1 MSGLPTTAAH
11 QRELRDAFGRFATGV
26 VILTTRRDAEDWLAV
41 TVNSFTSV
49 SLDPPL
55 LMFGIAKTANC
66 LAIFESCERFSAS
79 VLRHNQQWISSS
91 FARPSVSRLDRVP
104 TQRTLDGDL
113 LIDGALATFQCIRH
127 ARHDAGDHVLILG
140 QIERF
145 ALHPHARPLAFFAG
159 SYGSFTPDQA
169 EAPLVSP
176 GDSALDDF
184 TIGWG

>member
-26 VILTTRRDAEDWLAV
+26 VILTTRRDPDDWLAV

-55 LMFGIAKTANC
+55 LMFSLAKTANC
-66 LAIFESCERFSAS
+66 LASFETCERFSAS
-79 VLRHNQQWISSS
+79 VLRHNQQWISSN
-91 FARPSVSRLDRVP
+91 FARPSESRWDRVP
-104 TQRTLDGDL
+104 TQRSPEGDL
-113 LIDGALATFQCIRH
+113 LIEGALATFQCLRH

-145 ALHPHARPLAFFAG
+145 ALRPHARPLAFFAG

-169 EAPLVSP
+169 DAPLASP
-176 GDSALDDF
+176 GNSGVDDF